1 MLKNMSEEKKW
12 SAIYTK
18 PRWEKKVSAL
28 LEQKSLEAWCPVQ
41 KIRRQWSDR
50 KKIVLEPLFKS
61 YVFVHVSEKE
71 KADVLRTGGV
81 VNFVYYLGKHATIR
95 QREID
100 TIKAYLLE
108 EGAQISV
115 ESWESLTENIKVQ
128 VTQGVFMN
136 STGTVVRSN
145 QKKVYVRLESLGQ
158 VMMVEFPVAHVER
171 LAER

>member
-1 MLKNMSEEKKW
+1 MSEEKKW
-12 SAIYTK
+12 YAIYTK

-28 LEQKSLEAWCPVQ
+28 LAQKSLEAWCPVQ

-50 KKIVLEPLFKS
+50 KKTVLEPLFKS

-71 KADVLRTGGV
+71 KTDVLRTGGV
-81 VNFVYYLGKHATIR
+81 VNFVYYLGKHAVIR

-115 ESWESLTENIKVQ
+115 ESWESLAENIKVQ

-136 STGTVVRSN
+136 STGTVVRSSH
-145 QKKVYVRLESLGQ
+145 KKVYVRLESLGQ